1 MEGLTAPVEL
11 DEDEG
16 IGLERLLLLVLDDW
30 EFLAAE
36 VGVLLGSGAFRLLPL
51 VGRAVPLFGF
61 FCKNC
66 SMPMSGYLKESW
78 ATVGSDGAS
87 CSKITDQSQI
97 HLQRRTNKV
106 RGGNF
111 CWLLYQSQI

>member
-1 MEGLTAPVEL
+1 MNIGEAKELPLDTEAGEGRAPRMEGLTAPVEL

-36 VGVLLGSGAFRLLPL
+36 VGVLLGSGAFRLFPL
-51 VGRAVPLFGF
+51 VGRAVSLFGF

-66 SMPMSGYLKESW
+66 SMSVCRCLEGRW
-78 ATVGSDGAS
+78 TR
-87 CSKITDQSQI
+87 I
-97 HLQRRTNKV
+97 
-106 RGGNF
+106 
-111 CWLLYQSQI
+111 